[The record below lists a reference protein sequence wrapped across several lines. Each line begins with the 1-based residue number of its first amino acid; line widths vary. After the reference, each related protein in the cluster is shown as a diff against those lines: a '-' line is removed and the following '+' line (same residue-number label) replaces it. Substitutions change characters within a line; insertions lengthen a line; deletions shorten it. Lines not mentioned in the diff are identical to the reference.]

1 VLRDAKLYG
10 NLDKCTFCK
19 DKVIFLGYVV
29 SACGVEVDKSKIAA
43 IKNWITPLNISQ
55 VRSFHGL
62 AGFYS
67 HFVKDFSTV
76 AAPLNELTKK
86 GVQFEW
92 GAAQQNAFDEL
103 KRCMIAAPLLA
114 LPNFS
119 KQFEIACDASGLGIG
134 GVLMQQGRP
143 IAYFSEKLNG
153 AQLNYH
159 VYDKELYALVRVL
172 EVWQHYL

>member
-1 VLRDAKLYG
+1 
-10 NLDKCTFCK
+10 
-19 DKVIFLGYVV
+19 
-29 SACGVEVDKSKIAA
+29 
-43 IKNWITPLNISQ
+43 
-55 VRSFHGL
+55 
-62 AGFYS
+62 
-67 HFVKDFSTV
+67 VKDFSTV
-76 AAPLNELTKK
+76 AAPSNELTKK

-92 GAAQQNAFDEL
+92 GAAQQNVFDEL
-103 KRCMIAAPLLA
+103 KCCMIAAPLLA

-153 AQLNYH
+153 TQLNYH